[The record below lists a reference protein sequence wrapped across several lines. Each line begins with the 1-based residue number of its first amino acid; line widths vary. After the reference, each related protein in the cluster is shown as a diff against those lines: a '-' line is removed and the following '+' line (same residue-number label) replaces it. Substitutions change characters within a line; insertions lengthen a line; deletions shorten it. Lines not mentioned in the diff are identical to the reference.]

1 MLPELKTTTLEAFLN
16 VNPRYR
22 LEMERVMN
30 SEKARLVPALGLSVL
45 TPFYDWV
52 VQRTTRE
59 KEFKSALIEQSGI
72 QAGQRVLDLACG
84 TGTLTLSI
92 KGSHPDVNV
101 EGIDGDHSILAIAR
115 SKAAASGL
123 DVHFQQALAYALP
136 FTNAT
141 FDRVVSSL
149 FFHHLNWLDKQ
160 KTVREVIR
168 VLKPDGEF
176 HIADWGR
183 PSNVMMRRQPQGET
197 GETTR
202 GRWIY
207 QRGGN
212 SPLQHSVRNATLD
225 QREKVRSK
233 SVHGTSPHRS
243 RKPTKALHSCFSNV
257 GQSQ

>member
-183 PSNVMMRRQPQGET
+183 PSNVMMRMAYIPVQ
-197 GETTR
+197 
-202 GRWIY
+202 
-207 QRGGN
+207 
-212 SPLQHSVRNATLD
+212 LLD
-225 QREKVRSK
+225 
-233 SVHGTSPHRS
+233 G
-243 RKPTKALHSCFSNV
+243 FSNTDDNLKGKLV
-257 GQSQ
+257 KLLEGAGFTSVEETRHFNTPLGTLRLISGKK